1 MRRRDPL
8 HCVKTGD
15 VVRVKVVEVDLPR
28 QRIALTMRL
37 TDDTPATPK
46 TGGAPLSA
54 KARAQQSR
62 QPEPVGA
69 MASAFAKLK
78 R

>member
-1 MRRRDPL
+1 
-8 HCVKTGD
+8 
-15 VVRVKVVEVDLPR
+15 
-28 QRIALTMRL
+28 MRL
-37 TDDTPATPK
+37 TDDVPSAPK
-46 TGGAPLSA
+46 TGGVPMSN
-54 KARAQQSR
+54 KARQQQSR